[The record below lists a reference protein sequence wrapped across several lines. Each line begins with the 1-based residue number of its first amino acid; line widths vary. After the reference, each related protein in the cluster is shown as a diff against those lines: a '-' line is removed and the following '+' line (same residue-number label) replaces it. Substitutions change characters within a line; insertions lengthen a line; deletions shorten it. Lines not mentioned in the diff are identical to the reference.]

1 MPVDQLLV
9 AHILQ
14 TYEQRGG
21 DAAWA
26 RRTIAALVELLR
38 NDYDLLT
45 VVLELL
51 SQALPGLPEVAELA
65 L

>member
-14 TYEQRGG
+14 TYEKRGN